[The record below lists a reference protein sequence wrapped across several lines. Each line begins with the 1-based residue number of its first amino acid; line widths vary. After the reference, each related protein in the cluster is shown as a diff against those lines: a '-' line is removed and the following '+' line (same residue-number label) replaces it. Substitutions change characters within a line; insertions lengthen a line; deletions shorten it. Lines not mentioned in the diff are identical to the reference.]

1 MLGPGLITGA
11 ADDDPSGIGTYSV
24 TGAQFGYALL
34 WLGPV
39 SLLPMIAVQ
48 EMCGRIGIVTGKGL
62 AGVIKNQFP
71 RWMLYGLVALL
82 LIANVFNIYADLNAM
97 AASLNMLLGGPV
109 QMWLLVVSAILIATI
124 IAIPYAQ
131 YVKGLRWLCLS
142 LAAYA
147 IVVFM
152 PGVHVDLLAVING
165 LWTPT
170 MHLSASWVLTVVGY
184 LGTTIS
190 PYLFFW
196 QTDEEVEEE
205 IESGAA
211 DKLGHRLH
219 PIWKREIRNMRVD
232 TVVGMVISQ
241 VVATFIVICTAATLF
256 ASGHRDIQTAQDA
269 ARALAPLGAGAVW
282 LFTLGIVGTGMLAI
296 PTLAGSSAY
305 AVSEAAG
312 WRYGLSQPFHQA
324 KHFYLAIAGCVAVG
338 CGLNFVQSINPVRA
352 LLYSAALNGTIAPV
366 LIVVILLICRNQSI
380 MGPYRNGRA
389 STVLGIFGVLAM
401 GFAAVL
407 LILNLAGIWRG

>member
-1 MLGPGLITGA
+1 
-11 ADDDPSGIGTYSV
+11 
-24 TGAQFGYALL
+24 
-34 WLGPV
+34 
-39 SLLPMIAVQ
+39 MIAVQ

-62 AGVIKNQFP
+62 AGVIKSQFP
-71 RWMLYGLVALL
+71 KWMLYGLIGLL
-82 LIANVFNIYADLNAM
+82 LVANIFNIYADLNAM
-97 AASLNMLLGGPV
+97 AASLNMLLGGPI
-109 QMWLLVVSAILIATI
+109 QAWLLAISAILIATI
-124 IAIPYAQ
+124 IAIPYTQ

-152 PGVHVDLLAVING
+152 PGVQVDLKAVLQG

-211 DKLGHRLH
+211 DNSGHRLH
-219 PIWKREIRNMRVD
+219 PIWKQEILNMRVD

-269 ARALAPLGAGAVW
+269 AQALVPLGRSAVW

-305 AVSEAAG
+305 AMSEAAG
-312 WRYGLSQPFHQA
+312 WRYGLSRPFREA
-324 KHFYLAIAGCVAVG
+324 KHFYFAIAACVAIG

-352 LLYSAALNGTIAPV
+352 LLYSAALNGTIAPI

-380 MGPYRNGRA
+380 MGQYRNGLT
-389 STVLGIFGVLAM
+389 STILGIFAVAAM
-401 GFAAVL
+401 GLAAVL
-407 LILNLAGIWRG
+407 LALNLTGLWRG